1 MKIGIIGAGRMGFT
15 LGKHF
20 VLGGLSVEGFYSR
33 NPESARAAADFT
45 NTNCFETM
53 QALAEA
59 CDTIFLTVPDGQIEP
74 VAKAL
79 DKYADTLEGKRIIHT
94 SGALSSRVFSGM
106 KSRIYGYSIHPIYAT
121 NDKYSS
127 YKEFRNCFITI
138 EGDEAYAQDFVRMF
152 ETLGHGCRIIS
163 AEDKSRYHAACVMAS
178 NLVIGLYK
186 LAADNLSQ
194 CGFTPDE
201 AEQALKPLFQNN
213 AENLMAYGM
222 RDALTGPVARGD
234 VETVKKHLSVL
245 QGSSLDAYKA
255 LTRALIEL
263 TEQKP
268 DRYFE
273 KDK

>member
-1 MKIGIIGAGRMGFT
+1 
-15 LGKHF
+15 
-20 VLGGLSVEGFYSR
+20 
-33 NPESARAAADFT
+33 
-45 NTNCFETM
+45 
-53 QALAEA
+53 
-59 CDTIFLTVPDGQIEP
+59 
-74 VAKAL
+74 
-79 DKYADTLEGKRIIHT
+79 
-94 SGALSSRVFSGM
+94 
-106 KSRIYGYSIHPIYAT
+106 
-121 NDKYSS
+121 
-127 YKEFRNCFITI
+127 
-138 EGDEAYAQDFVRMF
+138 
-152 ETLGHGCRIIS
+152 
-163 AEDKSRYHAACVMAS
+163 MAS

-255 LTRALIEL
+255 PTRALIEL